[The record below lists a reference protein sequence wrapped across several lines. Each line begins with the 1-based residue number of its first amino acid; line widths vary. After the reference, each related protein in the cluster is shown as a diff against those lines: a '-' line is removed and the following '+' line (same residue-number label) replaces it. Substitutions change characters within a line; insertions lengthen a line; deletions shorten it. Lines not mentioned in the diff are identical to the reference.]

1 MPKLC
6 NINIDHSQKIYKEL
20 DSLIKKIKDKFLIYE
35 IFLYGSFATGN
46 IHEGS
51 DIDLIIVGDFKGKI
65 FKRIEEIIKLTDLP
79 VEPLVYTLKEF
90 NRMKQTS
97 SFLKKV
103 ISEGKRL

>member
-6 NINIDHSQKIYKEL
+6 NIDIDHSQKIYKEL
-20 DSLIKKIKDKFLIYE
+20 DRFIKKLKDKFLIYE
-35 IFLYGSFATGN
+35 IYLYGSFATGN

-79 VEPLVYTLKEF
+79 VEPLVYNLKEF
-90 NRMKQTS
+90 NRMKESS

-103 ISEGKRL
+103 MKEGKRL